1 MARELFARFNNS
13 LGTVT
18 YFTKLIVRDSFNKVF
33 KLLVDT
39 ELFAEET
46 NLLTSL
52 ATAKN
57 CIYNENSEIVNL
69 MMDFVE
75 YKNLGAEE
83 VVEKVLSRMYN
94 VNECDW
100 EFVICMLVLI
110 DALVIE
116 EHKRSDGE
124 CDSDEM
130 VCDKIFTIECA
141 LLSSINMWVFLEGG
155 WDTFATNMIVSTAKS
170 NIFFNKVY
178 WDVLR
183 PCFV

>member
-1 MARELFARFNNS
+1 MACELFAGFNS
-13 LGTVT
+13 CLETVT
-18 YFTKLIVRDSFNKVF
+18 YFTRLIVRDSFNKVF
-33 KLLVDT
+33 KLFEDT
-39 ELFAEET
+39 ELSAEET
-46 NLLTSL
+46 NLLTRL
-52 ATAKN
+52 AIAKN
-57 CIYNENSEIVNL
+57 CIYIDNSEIVNL
-69 MMDFVE
+69 MTDLIE
-75 YKNLGAEE
+75 YRNWDAEE
-83 VVEKVLSRMYN
+83 VVEKVISRLYN

-110 DALVIE
+110 DSLVIE

-124 CDSDEM
+124 CAEM

-141 LLSSINMWVFLEGG
+141 LLGSINMWVFLEGG

-183 PCFV
+183 Q